1 MGTTNSTPAKTVPV
15 GASIDTS
22 GIGSGSFM
30 ESRVKE
36 WEAEKRGEAM
46 IGASCECG
54 GEEEESV
61 ENPSPSTKKAAYM
74 ASSVDEWERNLKA

>member
-1 MGTTNSTPAKTVPV
+1 MGTTNSTPARTAVPV

-30 ESRVKE
+30 DSRVKE

-54 GEEEESV
+54 NEEEEIV
-61 ENPSPSTKKAAYM
+61 VDPSTKKAYM
-74 ASSVDEWERNLKA
+74 ASRVDEWERNIKT